1 MNNDTHDHIPYH
13 IHEYS
18 IILLHNVIII
28 DHIYILLKLKY
39 IHIYISLSLFL
50 SLSLVLIRLGI
61 HGIHCNM
68 HPGSSRLQETV
79 GFSDGEQFLAFG
91 FGSGAFLLLPVM
103 NDVEGQKKGN

>member
-1 MNNDTHDHIPYH
+1 
-13 IHEYS
+13 
-18 IILLHNVIII
+18 
-28 DHIYILLKLKY
+28 
-39 IHIYISLSLFL
+39 
-50 SLSLVLIRLGI
+50 
-61 HGIHCNM
+61 M